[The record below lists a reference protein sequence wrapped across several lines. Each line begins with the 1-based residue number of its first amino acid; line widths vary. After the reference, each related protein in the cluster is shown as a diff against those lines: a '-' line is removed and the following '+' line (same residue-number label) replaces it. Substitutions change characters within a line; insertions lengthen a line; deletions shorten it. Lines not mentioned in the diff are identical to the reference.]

1 MNKKKSED
9 VRVSNVTLA
18 YLIDCDIVSGTFKS
32 TFHLPTQTKNIL
44 VILDNV
50 E

>member
-18 YLIDCDIVSGTFKS
+18 YLIDCDMVSTFKS